1 GGALRQNSH
10 SARPRVPSFQ
20 GRVAADSPARLETPR
35 PFVAQHQADVRQYSV
50 DRAAGNPAEPNPLS
64 ASCADLKG
72 KCVLLDTSAAN
83 PSLGTKP
90 GSSPRMRAKPRK
102 LIRDPKRAA
111 AAAVTPNKSPN
122 GGIQG
127 EADGEKAEQSKSNM
141 SLRSK
146 LWSSSPA
153 AKKEADAQPSAPRA
167 EEPGLSPLMD
177 SIESF
182 SESYHFA
189 IRHKPPLGPL
199 RVVEAHTPALPDELA
214 IARGHC
220 LFVIGEFAD
229 GWVLA
234 INASNNNACG
244 MVPRRCM
251 FFPTAPFMTSEA
263 ITASMSPAL
272 SAKSVPRSEI

>member
-1 GGALRQNSH
+1 
-10 SARPRVPSFQ
+10 
-20 GRVAADSPARLETPR
+20 
-35 PFVAQHQADVRQYSV
+35 
-50 DRAAGNPAEPNPLS
+50 RAAS
-64 ASCADLKG
+64 
-72 KCVLLDTSAAN
+72 
-83 PSLGTKP
+83 
-90 GSSPRMRAKPRK
+90 
-102 LIRDPKRAA
+102 AA
-111 AAAVTPNKSPN
+111 AATPNKSPS
-122 GGIQG
+122 GGVQA

-153 AKKEADAQPSAPRA
+153 AKKEPDAVQPSVPRA

-199 RVVEAHTPALPDELA
+199 RVVEPHMPALPDELA

-263 ITASMSPAL
+263 ITASMSSAL
-272 SAKSVPRSEI
+272 SAKSVPRSGI